1 MQPMKPTEKGLR
13 ELLEQATV
21 AELDQWIE
29 AYPWFTALR
38 VRRMQLMGAGD
49 EHLALLESDRLFP
62 KEETVLDREAILH
75 LSSEDR
81 INRFL
86 KEKELRIVAQEGEP
100 EEEITT
106 EAALDEE
113 DDLVSEE
120 LAEVY
125 LAQGLKSEALAI
137 YRRLSLLNPE
147 KSVYFAEIIQRLETN
162 N

>member
-1 MQPMKPTEKGLR
+1 MKPIDKALAEF
-13 ELLEQATV
+13 LEQATV
-21 AELDQWIE
+21 AELDRWIE

-38 VRRMQLMGAGD
+38 VRRMQLTGEGD
-49 EHLALLESDRLFP
+49 AHLTLLEADRLFP
-62 KEETVLDREAILH
+62 SGDTALDREAILR

-106 EAALDEE
+106 EATFDEE

>member
-1 MQPMKPTEKGLR
+1 MDTQQTLMEALHCGS
-13 ELLEQATV
+13 V
-21 AELDQWIE
+21 ADLDRLIE
-29 AYPWFTALR
+29 RYPWLLPLH
-38 VRRMQLMGAGD
+38 VRRMQLLGD
-49 EHLALLESDRLFP
+49 AAPLLSLLEADRLFP
-62 KEETVLDREAILH
+62 TTPHRVDREAILR

-86 KEKELRIVAQEGEP
+86 KEKELRIVAQEGEV

-106 EAALDEE
+106 EATFDEE

-125 LAQGLKSEALAI
+125 LQQGLKMEALAI

-147 KSVYFAEIIQRLETN
+147 KSVYFAEIIEELETKN
-162 N
+162 

>member
-1 MQPMKPTEKGLR
+1 MDAQQTLMEALHCGS
-13 ELLEQATV
+13 V
-21 AELDQWIE
+21 ADLDRLIE
-29 AYPWFTALR
+29 HYPWLLPLH
-38 VRRMQLMGAGD
+38 VRRMQLLGERSPMLTLMEA
-49 EHLALLESDRLFP
+49 DRLFP
-62 KEETVLDREAILH
+62 TTLHRVDREAILR

-86 KEKELRIVAQEGEP
+86 KEKELRIVAQEGEV

-106 EAALDEE
+106 EADLDEE

-125 LAQGLKSEALAI
+125 LQQGLKMEALAI